1 MELTKVTTP
10 AVEEIVKYTL
20 VESCTLTDKIKLEL
34 DNETLDVV
42 VPEGKTWNVRV
53 KISVSEE

>member
-1 MELTKVTTP
+1 MELTKITTA
-10 AVEEIVKYTL
+10 AVEEVVKYTL
-20 VESCTLTDKIKLEL
+20 AGNYTITDKIKLEM

-53 KISVSEE
+53 EIHVDEV